1 MTELL
6 RKYPKILQ
14 PDDFKQLI
22 FTLRN
27 LQSESKDVDI
37 QKHTYEC
44 LCVLV
49 DIQDT
54 FEDLLDVKLLE
65 QEWSV
70 IWESS
75 LRYLPYLKRSR

>member
-6 RKYPKILQ
+6 SKYPKILQ

-27 LQSESKDVDI
+27 LQSESKDADI

-54 FEDLLDVKLLE
+54 FKDLLDVKLLE

-70 IWESS
+70 IWETS
-75 LRYLPYLKRSR
+75 LRYLPH